1 MRGSLRLAPFIERR
15 DQQTKFYG
23 MDDSETEGWE
33 KVTNDLKILVC
44 GKAGVGKSSLIN
56 SLFGRKVF
64 VVEEGNTTKED
75 NPRETFQE
83 GKTKVDVVCLT
94 GLEASIQKGK
104 KLYDDFDVVNV
115 DLVLYCVDFTSDRF
129 ANDDIETL
137 KRVNDTFGVEMW
149 NRCVLVMT
157 KANAVSIP
165 RVERSKG
172 REREYHKRRY
182 NTMLTTFHEELRK
195 IGSDA
200 TIPACAAG
208 LVYVDEEDNVPSE
221 IIEEYRNIWYVSDK
235 AEQSTEKIDF
245 LTELWVICLER
256 VPNSATKLME
266 CIKERLKPIQE
277 SKDEDNHGELISAV
291 KQLRTTK
298 DHRQR
303 LDKLQHDT
311 PSQGRT
317 PTVVGLVVGGV
328 LGATGAGLA
337 VAASAGT
344 VVLGGVLGGAFGG
357 TVGRYLPWN
366 NN

>member
-1 MRGSLRLAPFIERR
+1 
-15 DQQTKFYG
+15 

-33 KVTNDLKILVC
+33 EVPNDLKILVC

-64 VVEEGNTTKED
+64 VVEEGNITMED
-75 NPRETFQE
+75 NPRETFEE
-83 GKTKVDVVCLT
+83 GKIRVDIVCLT
-94 GLEASIQKGK
+94 GLEVSIQEGK
-104 KLYDDFDVVNV
+104 KLYDDFDVGNV

-129 ANDDIETL
+129 ANDDIEAL
-137 KRVNDTFGVEMW
+137 KCVNDTFGVEMW

-235 AEQSTEKIDF
+235 AEQSTEKFDF

-277 SKDEDNHGELISAV
+277 SEDDGELISAV
-291 KQLRTTK
+291 KKLRTTK
-298 DHRQR
+298 YHQQR
-303 LDKLQHDT
+303 LDKLQHVST
-311 PSQGRT
+311 SSHGHT
-317 PTVVGLVVGGV
+317 PTVVGLVLGGV
-328 LGATGAGLA
+328 IGATCGIAI
-337 VAASAGT
+337 AASAGT
-344 VVLGGVLGGAFGG
+344 VALGGVLGGALGS
-357 TVGRYLPWN
+357 TVGRYLHN
-366 NN
+366 